1 MADLGREGKRA
12 VAGDRTHERT
22 GTLHRRLP
30 SGPLHHDGTLC
41 AVQRRP
47 EDRVQVARPHGAR
60 RTGGAARPQ
69 PGAAPLPAPHCRGG
83 GRADLRRAPGAPS
96 WGPRM
101 LLQWLARRAPDVDWP
116 APSTAGD
123 LLARRGLV
131 KQRRRRRPHYHPGVV
146 APVTHAPNDLW
157 TADFKGHFRTRDG
170 VYCYPLTIA
179 DLHTRYLLTCQGLL
193 STKGLGVRASFER
206 AFRDYGLPRAIRT
219 DNGVP
224 FATTGIHGLSQLN
237 VWWMRLG
244 IQHQRIRPA
253 SPQENAAHERMHKTL
268 KAGAIRPPRGS
279 ITAQQRAFNSFR
291 REYNDERPHQYLR
304 GRSPSDRYQVSPR
317 PYPEHLPPLEYPGH
331 FLVKRVNDAGPLRFK
346 HRLLFIANA
355 LKQHHIGLE
364 EVNDGIWS
372 IYFNRVLLARL
383 DERDYVI
390 RD

>member
-1 MADLGREGKRA
+1 ME
-12 VAGDRTHERT
+12 E
-22 GTLHRRLP
+22 
-30 SGPLHHDGTLC
+30 
-41 AVQRRP
+41 
-47 EDRVQVARPHGAR
+47 
-60 RTGGAARPQ
+60 
-69 PGAAPLPAPHCRGG
+69 G
-83 GRADLRRAPGAPS
+83 GRAALRDRSRAPHHCPHRIAANVAEWICAARQAHPS

-157 TADFKGHFRTRDG
+157 TADFKDHFRTRDG

-253 SPQENAAHERMHKTL
+253 SPQENGAHERMHRTL
-268 KAGAIRPPRGS
+268 KREATRPAAANRHRQQVAFDRFRAEYNEDRPHEALADRTPASVYRRSPRGLP
-279 ITAQQRAFNSFR
+279 A
-291 REYNDERPHQYLR
+291 PL
-304 GRSPSDRYQVSPR
+304 SPVQHSGP
-317 PYPEHLPPLEYPGH
+317 
-331 FLVKRVNDAGPLRFK
+331 FLVPVVCKPGPLPVHNPF
-346 HRLLFIANA
+346 LLVAHA
-355 LKQHHIGLE
+355 LQQL
-364 EVNDGIWS
+364 
-372 IYFNRVLLARL
+372 
-383 DERDYVI
+383 
-390 RD
+390 